1 MVFAKGVTEAD
12 MPPLAVVVC
21 AYSTAG
27 VVFAVSH
34 SWRKYWNNGRS
45 MSLACYS
52 RVAKV
57 RRTIATGRK
66 ARAMSCVTWT
76 RTSGCIS
83 YAEVNPNLWTLPYI
97 DWEKWKWHPRCW
109 ACGKDCR
116 IAGISPLSM
125 SDRIVLGLR
134 TRHRRAASRCRML
147 RSEEQGS
154 TQECDVEVTGFCRYK
169 AVNQRR

>member
-45 MSLACYS
+45 MSLACCS

-66 ARAMSCVTWT
+66 ARAVSCVTWT
-76 RTSGCIS
+76 RSQVAFHMQKSTPTFGRCHISTGRNGSGTHGVGLVGKIVGSLGLVHFRCQT
-83 YAEVNPNLWTLPYI
+83 ELFW
-97 DWEKWKWHPRCW
+97 DWERGIGVLLRVAECWDPRN
-109 ACGKDCR
+109 KDQHK
-116 IAGISPLSM
+116 SVM
-125 SDRIVLGLR
+125 
-134 TRHRRAASRCRML
+134 
-147 RSEEQGS
+147 
-154 TQECDVEVTGFCRYK
+154 
-169 AVNQRR
+169 